1 MNASYNKCFA
11 HILIFR
17 IENPLH
23 RSIQQQ
29 QSQNSGTA
37 SIDQRQAYMAVLQ
50 QQQALRESR
59 VGDSRSQQRLKS
71 DGSDSEQV
79 PAMSP
84 INGGLNGGGVII
96 GNGGG
101 RQHLTG
107 EMIRQLRQHKEKAQA
122 AGLLG
127 GTKGGAIDNKHQL
140 TPAQQQQMQAATYA
154 AIQQHQMQ
162 MHAVYERALKV
173 KKSKCSARVN
183 IFGMKI

>member
-1 MNASYNKCFA
+1 
-11 HILIFR
+11 
-17 IENPLH
+17 
-23 RSIQQQ
+23 
-29 QSQNSGTA
+29 
-37 SIDQRQAYMAVLQ
+37 MAVLQ
-50 QQQALRESR
+50 QQQQALRENRSIEPSR
-59 VGDSRSQQRLKS
+59 TQRLKS
-71 DGSDSEQV
+71 DGSDSDQV

-84 INGGLNGGGVII
+84 INGGPNGGVIM

-127 GTKGGAIDNKHQL
+127 GAKNSVAGDKHQL
-140 TPAQQQQMQAATYA
+140 TAAQQQQMQAATYA

-173 KKSKCSARVN
+173 SITRHNECSMVMLF
-183 IFGMKI
+183 IEL

>member
-1 MNASYNKCFA
+1 MLL
-11 HILIFR
+11 ILSFR

-29 QSQNSGTA
+29 SQNHGA
-37 SIDQRQAYMAVLQ
+37 APLDQRQAYMAVLQ
-50 QQQALRESR
+50 QQQQALRENR
-59 VGDSRSQQRLKS
+59 VADSRTQRLKS
-71 DGSDSEQV
+71 DGSDSEQM

-84 INGGLNGGGVII
+84 INGGPNGGVII

-127 GTKGGAIDNKHQL
+127 GAKNSAVGDKHQL
-140 TPAQQQQMQAATYA
+140 TTAQQQQMQAATYA

-173 KKSKCSARVN
+173 RNN
-183 IFGMKI
+183 IIY

>member
-1 MNASYNKCFA
+1 MTNLSF
-11 HILIFR
+11 FSR

-29 QSQNSGTA
+29 SQNHGTSS

-50 QQQALRESR
+50 QQQALRENR
-59 VGDSRSQQRLKS
+59 AGDSRSQRIKS
-71 DGSDSEQV
+71 DGSEGDQV

-84 INGGLNGGGVII
+84 LNGGTNGGII
-96 GNGGG
+96 MGNGGG
-101 RQHLTG
+101 AARQHLTG

-122 AGLLG
+122 VGLLG
-127 GTKGGAIDNKHQL
+127 GAKNTAVGGGDKHQF
-140 TPAQQQQMQAATYA
+140 TTVQQQQMQAATYA

-173 KKSKCSARVN
+173 RHAHQ
-183 IFGMKI
+183 

>member
-1 MNASYNKCFA
+1 MYDN
-11 HILIFR
+11 HIKITNYR

-29 QSQNSGTA
+29 QSQSHGTA

-50 QQQALRESR
+50 QQQAALREKR
-59 VGDSRSQQRLKS
+59 LGDSSRSQRLKS
-71 DGSDSEQV
+71 EGNDNDHV
-79 PAMSP
+79 PALSP
-84 INGGLNGGGVII
+84 INGGPNGGVMI

-107 EMIRQLRQHKEKAQA
+107 EMIRQLRQHKEKVQA

-127 GTKGGAIDNKHQL
+127 GAKNSAIGDKHQL
-140 TPAQQQQMQAATYA
+140 TSAQQQQMQAATYA

-173 KKSKCSARVN
+173 RN
-183 IFGMKI
+183 IDKINAEVI